1 MISIVVS
8 IYNGERWLHRCID
21 SLLDQTAD
29 DYELILVDDGSTDSS
44 GEICDAYARENGH
57 VRVIHKENA
66 GLSMARKTGWQSARG
81 EYIMF
86 LDCDDYVSP
95 NLVERMQNAAAEGPD
110 LILCDFVL
118 VDAAGGE
125 HPKQIEMPDQILER
139 QDLDGYAAASIAS
152 GWNSSRDPYLAG
164 FVWLRCVRR
173 CVLREEMF
181 ISERLC
187 YTEDVLFNLELSRR
201 IRSFVYVR
209 EPLYY
214 YCITPASLTNRH
226 RRNMWQML
234 CYRRSWIRDFCT
246 RENLW
251 PLARERFE
259 HCCWTEIIMAFQN
272 ACLADDC
279 GEAIRQM
286 RTIRN
291 TPDTGAMLRSAAKA
305 VRGAPMS
312 DRLRHHLI
320 RLRLYR
326 VYYLL
331 NRALQKRR

>member
-1 MISIVVS
+1 MISIIVS
-8 IYNGERWLHRCID
+8 VYNGERWVRRCID
-21 SLLDQTAD
+21 SLLNQTAD

-44 GEICDAYARENGH
+44 GAICDAYAREQAR

-66 GLSMARKTGWQSARG
+66 GLSMARRTGWQAASG

-95 NLVERMQNAAAEGPD
+95 GLVKRMLDAAAEGPD
-110 LILCDFVL
+110 VILYDFVL
-118 VDAAGGE
+118 VDADGVE
-125 HPKQIEMPDQILER
+125 HPKKIEMPARILEY
-139 QDLDGYAAASIAS
+139 QDLDGYAAASIAA

-173 CVLREEMF
+173 SVLREEMF
-181 ISERLC
+181 VSERLC
-187 YTEDVLFNLELSRR
+187 YTEDVLFNLELSRH
-201 IRSFVYVR
+201 IRSFVYIQ

-214 YCITPASLTNRH
+214 YCIMPASLTNRH

-234 CYRRSWIRDFCT
+234 RYRRSWIRDFCT

-259 HCCWTEIIMAFQN
+259 HSCWTEVIMAFQN
-272 ACLADDC
+272 ACLLTDC
-279 GEAIRQM
+279 GEAVRQM

-291 TPDTGAMLRSAAKA
+291 TPDTGSILCAAAKA
-305 VRGAPMS
+305 VRSAPLG
-312 DRLRHHLI
+312 DQLRHHLI

-326 VYYLL
+326 VYYWL
-331 NRALQKRR
+331 NRVQQKRR